1 VPGENRQLEIAE
13 KGLFI
18 TQFRGISEIPVDCYQ
33 VVPLL
38 GVVSGKSHHK
48 DAKTLRTLKKTFR
61 RTISSAWLRDF
72 VVKLIDTLTQQ
83 HPRGAPLSSRN
94 VI

>member
-1 VPGENRQLEIAE
+1 MLVFKL
-13 KGLFI
+13 L
-18 TQFRGISEIPVDCYQ
+18 

-61 RTISSAWLRDF
+61 RTIISAWLRDF
-72 VVKLIDTLTQQ
+72 VVKLIDPVTQQ
-83 HPRGAPLSSRN
+83 HLRGAQTLSERGLSSYDRSN
-94 VI
+94 INCVC